1 MAAKPLKIAT
11 YNLGEKGVV
20 VTKSPVHGQ
29 DGELAFAQ
37 NATPVPEGG
46 LSGIHKRFGFLALN
60 AVAAAGPIFA
70 FISAALTDPGS
81 PPPETVVYPFGRFL
95 YSSDGGATWTYLDV
109 RQETVL
115 ADIPPTIAAGMSLAF
130 LQAADGSTTGQVAG
144 TQEAGANVWAATAVP
159 ASAYDQGRVPY
170 VIPKCLSVGGKM
182 FYWSD
187 ATGAV
192 RVFDGATD
200 AEAWD
205 LNVTAALDWCTD
217 GTSIY
222 VLVTEAG
229 VQRVYAVL
237 LSDYSSAQLG
247 DDLDFTAACIETV
260 GTTLYVGGYRGT
272 VWTSALGVVA
282 SMPLGGGSWTDEFAA
297 GFSESQAA
305 TTAYAFLGTD
315 ANFSNGDTITVG
327 GQTYTFQTTLTNVD
341 GNVLIGATAN
351 QSLAY
356 LAAAISNLGGRG
368 TAYATGT
375 TTNTQVSAYM
385 RLPSQLVAHALVIG
399 TGGNGIGC
407 TSSQAHAWWYGEG
420 GVPRSDLYR
429 GFDAGTVTVNAYTV
443 TDLIGG
449 TDVLYAA
456 LTSNIGFTEIRKLA
470 SATWSTV
477 RSMIVGEGG
486 GMFVYAAIWA
496 DGDESLWLETP
507 LAIVTNLSKGV
518 ALGSAVFFLIG
529 LGDVAAPAIAMIA
542 LAGGTLQRIEV
553 PA

>member
-95 YSSDGGATWTYLDV
+95 YTADGGATWAYLDV
-109 RQETVL
+109 RQETDL
-115 ADIPPTIAAGMSLAF
+115 ANIPPTIDGGTSIAF

-144 TQEAGANVWAATAVP
+144 AQEAGANVWDATAVP
-159 ASAYDQGRVPY
+159 AAAYDQGRVPY
-170 VIPKCLSVGGKM
+170 VIPKCLSVGGYM
-182 FYWSD
+182 YYWSD

-192 RVFDGATD
+192 RTFDGAID

-229 VQRVYAVL
+229 AQRVYAVL
-237 LSDYSSAQLG
+237 LADYSSAQLG
-247 DDLDFTAACIETV
+247 SDLDFTAACIETV
-260 GTTLYVGGYRGT
+260 GATLYVGGSRG
-272 VWTSALGVVA
+272 SATECAGIVA
-282 SMPLGGGSWTDEFAA
+282 SMPLGGGSWTDEFSEGDTAA
-297 GFSESQAA
+297 QAA

-327 GQTYTFQTTLTNVD
+327 GKTYTFQTTLTNTD
-341 GNVLIGATAN
+341 GNVLIGTTAA
-351 QSLAY
+351 QSLGY
-356 LAAAISNLGGRG
+356 LASAISNLGGRG
-368 TAYATGT
+368 TAYATDT
-375 TTNTQVSAYM
+375 TTNTQVSAYL
-385 RLPSQLVAHALVIG
+385 RLPNQLAAHALVIG

-429 GFDAGTVTVNAYTV
+429 GFDAGTVTVNATTI

-456 LTSNIGFTEIRKLA
+456 KCSDAGVSTIKKLA
-470 SATWSTV
+470 SATWSNV
-477 RSMIVGEGG
+477 RAMNEPYGYS
-486 GMFVYAAIWA
+486 AIWA
-496 DGDESLWLETP
+496 DADESLWLETP
-507 LAIVTNLSKGV
+507 LAIATNLSKGV
-518 ALGSAVFFLIG
+518 VLGSAVFFLIG
-529 LGDVAAPAIAMIA
+529 IGDVAAPAVVMIA
-542 LAGGTLQRIEV
+542 LVAGALQRIEV